1 MQLADLN
8 SASIPQQLAT
18 ATDLSH
24 KQVEAIATALNPII
38 ADSFVLYVK
47 TKNFHWHL
55 SGPNF
60 RSYHL
65 LFDEHAE
72 GILNSID
79 PLAERLRKIGATTIK
94 GVTQVSKI
102 ANLKDDT
109 DQFVTAEEMVARLLS
124 DNKKV
129 AKAMREAIETCDD
142 NKDAPTS
149 DLLTKLLDETER
161 RVWFLFELTR

>member
-8 SASIPQQLAT
+8 SGSIPKQLAT
-18 ATDLSH
+18 ATDLSP
-24 KQVEAIATALNPII
+24 KQVEAVAKAINPII

-55 SGPNF
+55 SGPHF

-72 GILNSID
+72 GILESID
-79 PLAERLRKIGATTIK
+79 PLAERLRKIGAATLK
-94 GVTQVSKI
+94 GITNISQL
-102 ANLKDDT
+102 ATLKDDT
-109 DQFVTAEEMVARLLS
+109 DEFVSAEEMVARLLA

-129 AKAMREAIETCDD
+129 AKTLREAIETCDE
-142 NKDAPTS
+142 NKDAATS
-149 DLLTKLLDETER
+149 DLLAKLLDETER